1 MRSRPQTEDEEEEED
16 EGGEEEDYDWLDN
29 KSNPAFHSNS
39 VLPSYDK
46 KNKKKVEMVN
56 FYFAIWDIYSG
67 DLKSSPLYISQIGYV
82 LIGCMTDGL
91 NNKLLF
97 PYSDHGLKN
106 ELLVRYSGQGLNNEL
121 LASI

>member
-1 MRSRPQTEDEEEEED
+1 MRSRPQLEDEEEEED

-56 FYFAIWDIYSG
+56 FYFAIWDKYCRTDLNNYSG
-67 DLKSSPLYISQIGYV
+67 DLNSQHLYMGNI
-82 LIGCMTDGL
+82 
-91 NNKLLF
+91 
-97 PYSDHGLKN
+97 
-106 ELLVRYSGQGLNNEL
+106 
-121 LASI
+121 

>member
-1 MRSRPQTEDEEEEED
+1 MRSRPQSEDEEEEED

-67 DLKSSPLYISQIGYV
+67 DLKSSPLYISQIVYV
-82 LIGCMTDGL
+82 LISCVTDGL
-91 NNKLLF
+91 TNKLLV

-106 ELLVRYSGQGLNNEL
+106 ELLFQ
-121 LASI
+121 